1 MSNGV
6 KELRSLPL
14 FEIIGAPMIAI
25 VQAQAQA
32 ARATI
37 EFIEKVGF
45 NQEEQTGEPGLKVGE
60 LRMAEFSYTKLDENR
75 EPAAFVARVPVL
87 SLVSIPGIQVKNA
100 KISFT
105 AKITDAVA
113 EPTAST
119 QSPRSAAP
127 AQPAWLRPSLTS
139 FRGSL
144 APAPR
149 PADKEAPARGNFE
162 MNIEVELEQ
171 MPIAPGLE
179 KILNLMDQA
188 ISESK
193 TGTAKREEAVISAPV
208 ASPQPRPAPR
218 EAAKKRPERRR
229 R

>member
-14 FEIIGAPMIAI
+14 FEIIGAPLIAI

-32 ARATI
+32 ARATV
-37 EFIEKVGF
+37 EFIEQVGFVQEEEGTDAETKVGA
-45 NQEEQTGEPGLKVGE
+45 

-75 EPAAFVARVPVL
+75 EPARFAARVPVL
-87 SLVSIPGIQVKNA
+87 SLVPIPGIQVRQA

-105 AKITDAVA
+105 AKITDAVT
-113 EPTAST
+113 E
-119 QSPRSAAP
+119 SAASAQSRRASP
-127 AQPAWLRPSLTS
+127 SAQPAWLRPSLTN

-144 APAPR
+144 APASR
-149 PADKEAPARGNFE
+149 PSDNQAQARGNFE

-179 KILNLMDQA
+179 KILTMMDQA
-188 ISESK
+188 INESK
-193 TGTAKREEAVISAPV
+193 TEPARREAA
-208 ASPQPRPAPR
+208 ASPPPEPAPR
-218 EAAKKRPERRR
+218 AASRRR
-229 R
+229 RK

>member
-14 FEIIGAPMIAI
+14 FEIIGAPLVAI

-32 ARATI
+32 ARATV
-37 EFIEKVGF
+37 EFIEAIGF
-45 NQEEQTGEPGLKVGE
+45 NPAEKEGDSENKAGE
-60 LRMAEFSYTKLDENR
+60 LRMAEFIYTKPDENR
-75 EPAAFVARVPVL
+75 EPATFVARVPVL
-87 SLVSIPGIQVKNA
+87 SLVPIPGIQVKNA

-105 AKITDAVA
+105 AKITDAVD
-113 EPTAST
+113 EPSE
-119 QSPRSAAP
+119 SLRSRKAADP
-127 AQPAWLRPSLTS
+127 AQPAWLRPSLTN

-144 APAPR
+144 APAAR
-149 PADKEAPARGNFE
+149 PSDKETPARGNFE

-179 KILNLMDQA
+179 KILNLMDQS
-188 ISESK
+188 INESK
-193 TGTAKREEAVISAPV
+193 TGPAKQANAARSEPV
-208 ASPQPRPAPR
+208 ASPPSSPARR
-218 EAAKKRPERRR
+218 EAAKKNVGRRR